1 MLNVL
6 IKWSR
11 PRVKMS
17 SIQLKEKLRE
27 KLLEKNRGR
36 SSYFL
41 QLNFDEVC
49 EVIDDFF
56 EQYTP

>member
-1 MLNVL
+1 
-6 IKWSR
+6 
-11 PRVKMS
+11 MS